1 VSGDIPENRASIGV
15 SKKMEST
22 MTCNP
27 RAAGFNYGIGWGSAP
42 KPNIYQQG
50 FMLARRLGDQAM
62 EASRIA
68 WSIEMSLRAVRIAET
83 EQERKDAVAALTEKV
98 RKYDLAVAAE

>member
-1 VSGDIPENRASIGV
+1 
-15 SKKMEST
+15 M
-22 MTCNP
+22 
-27 RAAGFNYGIGWGSAP
+27 
-42 KPNIYQQG
+42 
-50 FMLARRLGDQAM
+50 GDQAM

>member
-1 VSGDIPENRASIGV
+1 
-15 SKKMEST
+15 

-27 RAAGFNYGIGWGSAP
+27 RADGFNYGTGWGSAP

-50 FMLARRLGDQAM
+50 FMLARRLGEQAM

-68 WSIEMSLRAVRIAET
+68 WSLEMSLQAVRIAET
-83 EQERKDAVAALTEKV
+83 DEERKAAVAALTEKV
-98 RKYDLAVAAE
+98 RKYDLAVVAE